1 MAKKQRSGVFKKS
14 ELSSASDFDNKDF
27 VPQEISP
34 EYLEAVAARASREKW
49 ISDHLRES
57 ETESSIRMVDE
68 VELHDYSIIVYGK
81 GGVRTLIPACRDT
94 SNGGFIMIGSEVLKL
109 FTAQGYIEAYTVW
122 EALQHFGLMHHSIR
136 DEVWVTGAAP
146 VLQSDLIEHF
156 FPTKSEDWII
166 KRIKEVE
173 KITGML
179 KEQRRN
185 ALTREVEGFAYY
197 PFLTYPPRKR
207 VHYGVNRNNVNRF
220 DEAGRFDG
228 IAFNN
233 ADDTQST
240 TLTRSIEPLQNSY
253 ETSKLS
259 DPILYEQ
266 PSNST
271 TVGSVD
277 PIDVGNLFSRRY
289 GKPNL
294 G

>member
-34 EYLEAVAARASREKW
+34 EYLEAVAARASSEKW

-94 SNGGFIMIGSEVLKL
+94 SEGGFIMIGPEVLKL
-109 FTAQGYIEAYTVW
+109 FTSQGYIQAYAVW

-156 FPTKSEDWII
+156 FPTKSDDWII
-166 KRIKEVE
+166 NRIKEVE
-173 KITGML
+173 KVTGML

-197 PFLTYPPRKR
+197 PFLTYPPSKR
-207 VHYGVNRNNVNRF
+207 VHYGVNKNNVDRF

-233 ADDTQST
+233 AVGSQST
-240 TLTRSIEPLQNSY
+240 SPTSSVEPLRNKY
-253 ETSKLS
+253 EDPKFS
-259 DPILYEQ
+259 DSVLYEK
-266 PSNST
+266 PSRSSSIAPVEPT
-271 TVGSVD
+271 
-277 PIDVGNLFSRRY
+277 DVVELFSKRY
-289 GKPNL
+289 LNP
-294 G
+294 